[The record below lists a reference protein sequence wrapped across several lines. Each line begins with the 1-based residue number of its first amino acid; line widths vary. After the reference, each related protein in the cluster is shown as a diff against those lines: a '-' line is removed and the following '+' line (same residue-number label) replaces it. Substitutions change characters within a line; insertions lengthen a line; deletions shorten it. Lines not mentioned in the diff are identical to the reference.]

1 MGRTRELLKN
11 IRDMKGIFHANMGT
25 IKDRKSKDLTE
36 GEDIKKRWQGYA
48 EGLCKKIL
56 MTQKTMMPLAL
67 SFFEIGMKT
76 DLYQFCV
83 HC

>member
-1 MGRTRELLKN
+1 
-11 IRDMKGIFHANMGT
+11 MGT
-25 IKDRKSKDLTE
+25 IRDRKSKDLTE

-56 MTQKTMMPLAL
+56 MTQKTMMPLVL

-76 DLYQFCV
+76 DLTSSVATAEYSKFAGILSATL
-83 HC
+83 